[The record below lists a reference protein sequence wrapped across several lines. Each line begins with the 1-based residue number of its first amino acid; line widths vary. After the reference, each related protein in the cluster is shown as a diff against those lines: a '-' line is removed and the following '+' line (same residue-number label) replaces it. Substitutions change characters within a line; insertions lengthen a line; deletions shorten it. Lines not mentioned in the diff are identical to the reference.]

1 MIYSA
6 VVVGKRGLRPA
17 LHFCKETCANTLS
30 LADAFERAALA
41 LPREEAFRGV
51 EIVSHAVRRHGRTTA
66 LTLTVDRAGGVDL
79 ALCERIAAR
88 LNAAL
93 EAEPDPYTLE
103 VESAGLDRALL
114 RPADYERFRD
124 RPVKIVTT
132 LPISDRRTHR
142 GTLLGVR
149 GAAAVLSMPAG
160 EFRIPLEL
168 VKSANVE
175 YDYRADLKRDKQER
189 RGKG

>member
-1 MIYSA
+1 
-6 VVVGKRGLRPA
+6 
-17 LHFCKETCANTLS
+17 LS
-30 LADAFERAALA
+30 LADSFERAALA
-41 LPREEAFRGV
+41 LPHEEAFRGV

-175 YDYRADLKRDKQER
+175 YDYRRDKQER